1 VKKATARKRLMR
13 ERVKVQ
19 RKRRIRRI
27 KNKDKR
33 DNIVLVASIKIVL

>member
-13 ERVKVQ
+13 ERVKVR